1 MEKLLYRIENVLTHL
16 SVVSIFIMVFMTTF
30 DTIGRYIFSMP
41 IPGGNEITAKY
52 LMVIAVFFG
61 LSYGYHR
68 GSNIRVTFLVRF
80 FPRRIKLFLDHFIQI
95 VSALLGILLV
105 IGSFRVAFR
114 NFHIG
119 LMDIPSIPVGPAYL
133 VVSIG
138 LILFSLWLLYDINQ
152 VRKGKSGLFV
162 EEDEAN
168 SIT

>member
-105 IGSFRVAFR
+105 ISSFRVAFR
-114 NFHIG
+114 N
-119 LMDIPSIPVGPAYL
+119 PS
-133 VVSIG
+133 
-138 LILFSLWLLYDINQ
+138 
-152 VRKGKSGLFV
+152 KTEK
-162 EEDEAN
+162 
-168 SIT
+168 